1 MVLARTHQAGSDLA
15 TSLARRLEGV
25 EDASQRALLLREFV
39 DAEDATEAVKALRCL
54 VVEVLFGNLRA
65 VWLAI
70 ARGLFSGELP
80 YDVMGGLYRAAVELG
95 FDEMRHLLIAGDV
108 AFKRAVDGEFP
119 RDEVLESL
127 TLGERKAKARTY
139 DANMLARLV
148 YDSDPGVIRI
158 LLNNPR
164 VTEAHVLRLA
174 ARRPNRGVMLH
185 EIAMSPRWLVRPA
198 IQRALMLNPYS
209 PVRLTV
215 ALLPL
220 LSPPELNEVG
230 EDRGLHRLIGATAR
244 QLLALRGWQAPIIH

>member
-1 MVLARTHQAGSDLA
+1 MTLARNHGAGADLA

-25 EDASQRALLLREFV
+25 ADPNQRAILLREFV
-39 DAEDATEAVKALRCL
+39 DTEDAAEAVKALRCL
-54 VVEVLFGNLRA
+54 VIEALYGNLRA
-65 VWLAI
+65 VWIAI
-70 ARGLFSGELP
+70 ARGLFSGELSYP
-80 YDVMGGLYRAAVELG
+80 VMGELYRAAVELG
-95 FDEMRHLLIAGDV
+95 FEEMRHLLIAGDV
-108 AFKRAVDGEFP
+108 SFKRAADGEFP

-148 YDSDPGVIRI
+148 YDSDPAVIRI
-158 LLNNPR
+158 LLRNPR
-164 VTEAHVLRLA
+164 ITEAHVLKLA
-174 ARRPNRGVMLH
+174 ARRPNRGAMLQ

-230 EDRGLHRLIGATAR
+230 EDKSLHRLIAATAR